1 MSSVQRYEYFIF
13 LTLSIVLVQTLAEIL
28 SEREMI
34 SHLMEKIIDEAT
46 RPWGVKV
53 ERVEIKVT
61 FSARA
66 LEAGEVERFVSPSP
80 HNLYHGFSTTHTHTH
95 TPHTYYV

>member
-1 MSSVQRYEYFIF
+1 MF
-13 LTLSIVLVQTLAEIL
+13 LNVSLLTALVQTLAEIL

-53 ERVEIKVT
+53 ERVEIKVII
-61 FSARA
+61 
-66 LEAGEVERFVSPSP
+66 LYQDNFVCQEK
-80 HNLYHGFSTTHTHTH
+80 
-95 TPHTYYV
+95 

>member
-1 MSSVQRYEYFIF
+1 M
-13 LTLSIVLVQTLAEIL
+13 QTLAEIL

-53 ERVEIKVT
+53 ERVEIKVISRHSDSHVKT
-61 FSARA
+61 DLA
-66 LEAGEVERFVSPSP
+66 LVKHLDSILSDIK
-80 HNLYHGFSTTHTHTH
+80 
-95 TPHTYYV
+95 

>member
-1 MSSVQRYEYFIF
+1 MEN
-13 LTLSIVLVQTLAEIL
+13 IL
-28 SEREMI
+28 
-34 SHLMEKIIDEAT
+34 DEAT

-95 TPHTYYV
+95 THHMHIMSEPLKNSKLSSDI

>member
-1 MSSVQRYEYFIF
+1 MSSVQRYEYFTS

-53 ERVEIKVT
+53 ERVEIKVII
-61 FSARA
+61 
-66 LEAGEVERFVSPSP
+66 LYQDNFVCQEKWSF
-80 HNLYHGFSTTHTHTH
+80 LFTQ
-95 TPHTYYV
+95 

>member
-1 MSSVQRYEYFIF
+1 M
-13 LTLSIVLVQTLAEIL
+13 LVQTLAEIL

-53 ERVEIKVT
+53 ERVEIKVIYLFIYLFIKIISFVRRNEAFYLPSKCSHSYET
-61 FSARA
+61 LFSFYF
-66 LEAGEVERFVSPSP
+66 AGRESSSTITES
-80 HNLYHGFSTTHTHTH
+80 HGSRS
-95 TPHTYYV
+95 